1 MTAPT
6 QTDIDKSD
14 ASGLAISAT
23 ADELERLKLAE
34 EVLALARDRKRNT
47 SRWALIS
54 QALVSVLAVSG
65 MLINAYQGASARAQ
79 QAVQRQADQDRWNKE
94 FQRAMRADKYRAFF
108 ETSVLATDPANPDK
122 RLVGYALLQEFVD
135 DEDYNSKATLMLEES
150 LAQELRGD
158 VRNGLDEAHRNAVL
172 AIVNALSEST
182 DCHALERAS
191 RSIDRVARRHATA
204 ADTAETTEIFG
215 IYVRRLLGRASI
227 VCRTM
232 KDLDSVRRPLVDT
245 LMKFP
250 EIGGMSGKPTLVEA
264 NTHLASLLVEA
275 CRDELALTGGN
286 ECANLVAKYIEL
298 CNQPVTL
305 ASKDDQPA
313 CAAMKAAAP
322 SLTPP
327 PVVAPAPAPEP

>member
-6 QTDIDKSD
+6 QNDLDKSD
-14 ASGLAISAT
+14 ASALATSAT

-34 EVLALARDRKRNT
+34 EVLSLARDRKRNT

-54 QALVSVLAVSG
+54 QALVSVLAVAG

-79 QAVQRQADQDRWNKE
+79 QAVQRQADNDRWNKE

-108 ETSVLATDPANPDK
+108 ETSVLATDPGNPDK
-122 RLVGYALLQEFVD
+122 RLVGYALLQEFVVD
-135 DEDYNSKATLMLEES
+135 DDYNSKATLMLEES

-158 VRNGLDEAHRNAVL
+158 ARNGLDEAHRNAVL
-172 AIVNALSEST
+172 AIVSALSEST

-204 ADTAETTEIFG
+204 ADTAETTEIFS
-215 IYVRRLLGRASI
+215 IYVRRLVGRAAM

-232 KDLDSVRRPLVDT
+232 KDLDQVRRPLVET

-250 EIGGMSGKPTLVEA
+250 EIGGMTGKPTMVEA
-264 NTHLASLLVEA
+264 NTHLASLLIEA
-275 CRDELALTGGN
+275 CRDELSLTGGN
-286 ECANLVAKYIEL
+286 ECAQLVGKYVEL
-298 CNQPVTL
+298 CNQPAT
-305 ASKDDQPA
+305 AAAKDDQPG
-313 CAAMKAAAP
+313 CAAIKAAAP

-327 PVVAPAPAPEP
+327 PAPAPTPAPEP